1 MLLVIIMENKYY
13 IFYVKNKYLL
23 LCDTYP
29 DFIRYIFCDAIN
41 SFNTKQNEE
50 IFESMNLKKYYFIDY
65 LDKRMDYIHE
75 NRTYYI
81 KNIITD
87 ENIEVKMHEYCIEVI
102 ESEGKSV
109 VYDILRE
116 YSKNF
121 YMIMS

>member
-1 MLLVIIMENKYY
+1 MKNKYY

-29 DFIRYIFCDAIN
+29 NFIGCIYSDAIN

-50 IFESMNLKKYYFIDY
+50 IFEPMSLKKYYFIDY
-65 LDKRMDYIHE
+65 LDQRMDYIHE
-75 NRTYYI
+75 NRTYNI
-81 KNIITD
+81 KNKITD
-87 ENIEVKMHEYCIEVI
+87 ENIEVKMYEYCIEVN
-102 ESEGKSV
+102 ESEGKYI